1 MKEYICVS
9 TTNSDESNYL
19 SKSYILIDSES
30 QIEYIN
36 KDIDTEQDVKEDLK
50 KQGYDISD
58 IAFFEL

>member
-9 TTNSDESNYL
+9 TTHSDESNYL